1 MLKKTRPVK
10 TGNLYLICTNTNYD
24 YGSGSKVTDRMPIL
38 IWKNT
43 CGMHSYNDDSAEGK
57 GTVETNETRA
67 TRRYS
72 FKFVDRKMLVK
83 RRFMYE

>member
-1 MLKKTRPVK
+1 MYRHERRSQKWFEGDRSYTDLNMKKKT
-10 TGNLYLICTNTNYD
+10 
-24 YGSGSKVTDRMPIL
+24 
-38 IWKNT
+38 
-43 CGMHSYNDDSAEGK
+43 CGIHGYNDDSAE

-72 FKFVDRKMLVK
+72 FKFVDRIMLVK